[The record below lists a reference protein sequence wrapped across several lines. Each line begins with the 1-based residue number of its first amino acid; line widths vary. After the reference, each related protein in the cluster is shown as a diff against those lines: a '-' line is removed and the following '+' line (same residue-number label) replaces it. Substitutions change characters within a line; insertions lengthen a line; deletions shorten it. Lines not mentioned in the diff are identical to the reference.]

1 MPSISVI
8 VPVYQAE
15 KFLRD
20 CVESVRRQTFSD
32 WELLLVDDGCTDGSP
47 ALCDELAREDD
58 RIRVFHKERNSG
70 VSETRNVGLDH
81 VRGTYI
87 AFLDSDDQYEPQC
100 LETLWNLRE
109 RAGADTAA
117 CAHLNLWPDGSET
130 PEPVL
135 PAGIYDADAIREK
148 IVNPLLG
155 DRLAQPVFNG
165 FIWRYLFSAE
175 IFDRLHLR
183 YEGAYLEDEL
193 FLMEYFCN
201 ARRLAVT
208 ETPLYRYLQNPASAT
223 HTYLKDYQQVFAR
236 FMERK
241 EDRVRME
248 KNKRPEITAILS
260 LSIQRHICPNNDP
273 RIYWA
278 REVTF
283 DYATTN
289 AVRVDFMKFKP
300 VNNTV
305 SGIEKGDFYCY
316 EVKSSVEDFHSKN
329 GHNFLGDYNY
339 YVMPE
344 EVYEQI
350 KKEIPYQVG
359 VYVPDGMN
367 YRGEWYD
374 LKAIKK
380 AKRKDRSRP
389 VSEMLLMMFRSAAR
403 DRKKALSDGY

>member
-155 DRLAQPVFNG
+155 GRLSQPVFNG

-201 ARRLAVT
+201 AEKLAVT
-208 ETPLYRYLQNPASAT
+208 EQPLYEYLLNPNSAT
-223 HTYLKDYQQVFAR
+223 HKYMRDLMQVFGR

-241 EDRVRME
+241 EALAARYGLDEARPQWREMSNWAGLLIAVGNEFAAGNPRSVPE
-248 KNKRPEITAILS
+248 RRAAVEALCARPEMARAIETVKPAGLGRNKQMVAD
-260 LSIQRHICPNNDP
+260 LIRGRHFFLLTLLY
-273 RIYWA
+273 RI
-278 REVTF
+278 
-283 DYATTN
+283 
-289 AVRVDFMKFKP
+289 
-300 VNNTV
+300 
-305 SGIEKGDFYCY
+305 
-316 EVKSSVEDFHSKN
+316 KN
-329 GHNFLGDYNY
+329 RL
-339 YVMPE
+339 
-344 EVYEQI
+344 
-350 KKEIPYQVG
+350 
-359 VYVPDGMN
+359 
-367 YRGEWYD
+367 
-374 LKAIKK
+374 
-380 AKRKDRSRP
+380 
-389 VSEMLLMMFRSAAR
+389 
-403 DRKKALSDGY
+403 